1 MSARRIDLT
10 RTLLGGVGVA
20 ALGYGGWLI
29 ARWPTHTKPISLAI
43 WLLGALILHD
53 GILVPA
59 TLIVGAVLTLTVRDR
74 ARRYMQ
80 GFLIVAAVVTV
91 VTVPLVIRQGMAQ
104 PGQALLTQ
112 DYLSHLV
119 WVLAAVGGVCLL
131 AYLIR
136 LARDRRTGP
145 RGRRRSGPPT

>member
-1 MSARRIDLT
+1 MSGRRIDLT

-43 WLLGALILHD
+43 WLAGGLILHD

-59 TLIVGAVLTLTVRDR
+59 TLIVGAVLTLAVRPR

-91 VTVPLVIRQGMAQ
+91 VTVPLVIRERVAQ

-112 DYLSHLV
+112 DYRSHLI
-119 WVLAAVGGVCLL
+119 WVLAAVGGLCLL
-131 AYLIR
+131 AYLVR
-136 LARDRRTGP
+136 VVRDRRAGARAHP
-145 RGRRRSGPPT
+145 GSGPPT

>member
-1 MSARRIDLT
+1 MSGRHIDLT

-29 ARWPTHTKPISLAI
+29 TRWPTHTKPVSLAI
-43 WLLGALILHD
+43 WLLGALVLHD

-59 TLIVGAVLTLTVRDR
+59 TLIAGAVLTLTVRPR
-74 ARRYMQ
+74 ARRYLQ

-91 VTVPLVIRQGMAQ
+91 VTVPLVIREGMAQ

-112 DYLSHLV
+112 DYRSHLL
-119 WVLAAVGGVCLL
+119 WVLAAVGGGCLI

-136 LARDRRTGP
+136 VARDRHAGP
-145 RGRRRSGPPT
+145 HAHPRSGGPT

>member
-1 MSARRIDLT
+1 MSRTRIDHT

-20 ALGYGGWLI
+20 ALGYGVWLI
-29 ARWPTHTKPISLAI
+29 ARWPTHTKPIRLAT
-43 WLLGALILHD
+43 WLLGALVLHD

-59 TLIVGAVLTLTVRDR
+59 TLIVGAVVTLTVRSR
-74 ARRYMQ
+74 ARRYLQ

-91 VTVPLVIRQGMAQ
+91 VTVPLVIREGMAQ

-112 DYLSHLV
+112 DYRSHLM

-136 LARDRRTGP
+136 VARDRSAGP
-145 RGRRRSGPPT
+145 RAHPRSGPPT